1 MKERILKILKVFLM
15 ASVVVLVV
23 LLVFGLVLLMQWPWW
38 VALFLL
44 LLVAGLVIGGITLWK
59 VWARR
64 REQRFV
70 QEVLDQDESRMK
82 AMSAKERDDQREL
95 QERWKE
101 AVGTLRKSHLKKQGN
116 PLYVLPW
123 YLVVGESGSGKTTSL
138 SSAKLASPFAD
149 SARTSGISGT
159 RNCDWWF
166 LENAIVVDTAGRYTI
181 PVNGEPDKEEWQKLL
196 SLLVKYRRREPL
208 NGLIVTV
215 AADKLVGAGRD
226 ALEEEGRT
234 IRRRIDEMM
243 RVLGVKFPV
252 YVLVTKCD
260 LIQGM
265 NSFCG
270 QLPEGSLK
278 QPMGMINQKLSTDIA
293 AFVESAMNTVSKRL
307 RNMRLLLLYQLES
320 RQTDPALLLYPE
332 EFEGMKPGLETFMKT
347 LFGHN
352 PYQETPILRGL
363 YFSSGRQEGS
373 PWSTFSRKLGMVDE
387 KEVLPG
393 TARGLFLHDFFAKI
407 LPRDR
412 NLLTPTKRALEWS
425 ALTGNLGL
433 TAWIVLCVALCG
445 LLSFSFVKNL
455 RTIGGVSAEFQ
466 KMPVL
471 RGEIAADL
479 TASDHFRQQ
488 ILKVE
493 EQNRNW
499 WIPRFGLR
507 ESLHV
512 EKGLKERYCRQFR
525 EGYLQPLDRRLT
537 DTLRALPPSVGDDA
551 YASYVIHI
559 ARRINLLR
567 ASLERN
573 GLEAMGN
580 KPQPAW
586 LLASRE
592 TQAAAAEANRTYGEL
607 NQHYLAWRMDPDETR
622 REIAALQAQL
632 GQLYAARG
640 PDLQWL
646 MSLADRQAAL
656 APVTLDEFWGSGQA
670 IAGERQV
677 PARYTSKGRQ
687 VIDDFYKELEEA
699 WPEAPLLARN
709 KGEFDAKYRALAFE
723 AWKSFADGFS
733 AGTERLKSPADVQQ
747 AAVKMAQ
754 DGGPFFALLNRITT
768 ELEPLVAGG
777 QLPPWLAQVLQ
788 LQLIRAQGFIQEGG
802 ALSKA
807 AESGKQLLA
816 TVEKKLGRDVGARK
830 VEQHM
835 AAAQAFAAY
844 KTSLAAIEP
853 AAASRN
859 HAFQLTSQVFSED
872 AATSKSPFYAGYA
885 ALEKLKKGI
894 GDGAAPE
901 EPVGRL
907 LSGPLDFLWGFVCR
921 ETASHLEGQWNE
933 QVLAPVSGMSARE
946 SAPLLV
952 GTDGLVWKFVKG
964 PAAPFLSRSPRSGY
978 YAKEALGATIPLD
991 KALFAFLNK
1000 GARAQVEAQV
1010 KAQTRQQNYTLGIR
1024 GLPTEA
1030 NTDAKLQPHGTR
1042 LELHCGASMQSI
1054 ANYNYPVHK
1063 TFNWSPDSCGDVILQ
1078 IEVSDMVL
1086 TKRWMGP
1093 QAFPE
1098 FLKDFRGGQRNLS
1111 LNEFPGEKAAL
1122 SRLGIKWIKV
1132 HYQFFGSQPIIQ
1144 TLTSTVPGQAPG
1156 KIGKR

>member
-15 ASVVVLVV
+15 ASVAVLVV
-23 LLVFGLVLLMQWPWW
+23 LLIFGLVLLMGWPWW

-44 LLVAGLVIGGITLWK
+44 LLVAGLVIGGVLLWK
-59 VWARR
+59 LWAKR

-82 AMSAKERDDQREL
+82 AMSAKERDDQHEL

-149 SARTSGISGT
+149 TARTSGISGT

-215 AADKLVGAGRD
+215 AADKLVGAGRE

-278 QPMGMINQKLSTDIA
+278 QPMGMINQKLSTDIS

-320 RQTDPALLLYPE
+320 KQTDPALLLYPE
-332 EFEGMKPGLETFMKT
+332 EFEGMKPGLETYMKT

-373 PWSTFSRKLGMVDE
+373 PYSTFSRKLGMVDE

-479 TASDHFRQQ
+479 TASDHFRQG

-512 EKGLKERYCRQFR
+512 EKGPQ
-525 EGYLQPLDRRLT
+525 G
-537 DTLRALPPSVGDDA
+537 AILPAVPRSVPSTP
-551 YASYVIHI
+551 
-559 ARRINLLR
+559 R
-567 ASLERN
+567 
-573 GLEAMGN
+573 
-580 KPQPAW
+580 PQAHGHPA
-586 LLASRE
+586 
-592 TQAAAAEANRTYGEL
+592 
-607 NQHYLAWRMDPDETR
+607 
-622 REIAALQAQL
+622 
-632 GQLYAARG
+632 
-640 PDLQWL
+640 
-646 MSLADRQAAL
+646 
-656 APVTLDEFWGSGQA
+656 
-670 IAGERQV
+670 
-677 PARYTSKGRQ
+677 
-687 VIDDFYKELEEA
+687 
-699 WPEAPLLARN
+699 
-709 KGEFDAKYRALAFE
+709 
-723 AWKSFADGFS
+723 
-733 AGTERLKSPADVQQ
+733 
-747 AAVKMAQ
+747 
-754 DGGPFFALLNRITT
+754 
-768 ELEPLVAGG
+768 
-777 QLPPWLAQVLQ
+777 
-788 LQLIRAQGFIQEGG
+788 
-802 ALSKA
+802 
-807 AESGKQLLA
+807 
-816 TVEKKLGRDVGARK
+816 
-830 VEQHM
+830 
-835 AAAQAFAAY
+835 
-844 KTSLAAIEP
+844 
-853 AAASRN
+853 
-859 HAFQLTSQVFSED
+859 
-872 AATSKSPFYAGYA
+872 
-885 ALEKLKKGI
+885 
-894 GDGAAPE
+894 GAAPLRR
-901 EPVGRL
+901 GRRL
-907 LSGPLDFLWGFVCR
+907 C
-921 ETASHLEGQWNE
+921 
-933 QVLAPVSGMSARE
+933 
-946 SAPLLV
+946 LV
-952 GTDGLVWKFVKG
+952 RDPHR
-964 PAAPFLSRSPRSGY
+964 PADQPP
-978 YAKEALGATIPLD
+978 P
-991 KALFAFLNK
+991 
-1000 GARAQVEAQV
+1000 
-1010 KAQTRQQNYTLGIR
+1010 
-1024 GLPTEA
+1024 GLPG
-1030 NTDAKLQPHGTR
+1030 AKRARGHG
-1042 LELHCGASMQSI
+1042 H
-1054 ANYNYPVHK
+1054 
-1063 TFNWSPDSCGDVILQ
+1063 
-1078 IEVSDMVL
+1078 
-1086 TKRWMGP
+1086 
-1093 QAFPE
+1093 
-1098 FLKDFRGGQRNLS
+1098 
-1111 LNEFPGEKAAL
+1111 
-1122 SRLGIKWIKV
+1122 
-1132 HYQFFGSQPIIQ
+1132 
-1144 TLTSTVPGQAPG
+1144 
-1156 KIGKR
+1156 

>member
-1 MKERILKILKVFLM
+1 
-15 ASVVVLVV
+15 
-23 LLVFGLVLLMQWPWW
+23 
-38 VALFLL
+38 
-44 LLVAGLVIGGITLWK
+44 
-59 VWARR
+59 
-64 REQRFV
+64 
-70 QEVLDQDESRMK
+70 
-82 AMSAKERDDQREL
+82 
-95 QERWKE
+95 
-101 AVGTLRKSHLKKQGN
+101 
-116 PLYVLPW
+116 
-123 YLVVGESGSGKTTSL
+123 
-138 SSAKLASPFAD
+138 
-149 SARTSGISGT
+149 
-159 RNCDWWF
+159 
-166 LENAIVVDTAGRYTI
+166 
-181 PVNGEPDKEEWQKLL
+181 
-196 SLLVKYRRREPL
+196 
-208 NGLIVTV
+208 
-215 AADKLVGAGRD
+215 
-226 ALEEEGRT
+226 
-234 IRRRIDEMM
+234 
-243 RVLGVKFPV
+243 
-252 YVLVTKCD
+252 
-260 LIQGM
+260 
-265 NSFCG
+265 
-270 QLPEGSLK
+270 
-278 QPMGMINQKLSTDIA
+278 
-293 AFVESAMNTVSKRL
+293 
-307 RNMRLLLLYQLES
+307 
-320 RQTDPALLLYPE
+320 
-332 EFEGMKPGLETFMKT
+332 
-347 LFGHN
+347 
-352 PYQETPILRGL
+352 
-363 YFSSGRQEGS
+363 
-373 PWSTFSRKLGMVDE
+373 MVDE

-488 ILKVE
+488 IVKVE

-525 EGYLQPLDRRLT
+525 EAYLQPLDRRLAE
-537 DTLRALPPSVGDDA
+537 TLRALPPSVGDDA

-586 LLASRE
+586 LFANRE
-592 TQAAAAEANRTYGEL
+592 TQAADAEANRIYGEL
-607 NQHYLAWRMDPDETR
+607 NQHYLAWRTDPDETR
-622 REIAALQAQL
+622 RDIAALQAQL

-646 MSLADRQAAL
+646 MSLADRQGTL
-656 APVTLDEFWGSGQA
+656 APVTLDEFWGGGQA

-699 WPEAPLLARN
+699 WPEAPLLAKN
-709 KGEFDAKYRALAFE
+709 KGEFDARYRALAFE

-733 AGTERLKSPADVQQ
+733 AGTGRLKTPVDVQQ
-747 AAVKMAQ
+747 AAAKMAQ
-754 DGGPFFALLNRITT
+754 DGGPFFALMNRITT

-777 QLPPWLAQVLQ
+777 QLPTWLAQVLQ
-788 LQLIRAQGFIQEGG
+788 FQLIRAQGFIQEGG

-816 TVEKKLGRDVGARK
+816 TVQKKIGRDVGGGK

-835 AAAQAFAAY
+835 AAAQAFGAY

-872 AATSKSPFYAGYA
+872 AATSKSPFYTGYA
-885 ALEKLKKGI
+885 ALEKLKNGI
-894 GDGAAPE
+894 GDGKAPDE
-901 EPVGRL
+901 TVGRL
-907 LSGPLDFLWGFVCR
+907 LSGPLDFLWGYVCR

-1000 GARAQVEAQV
+1000 GAKAQVEAQV
-1010 KAQTRQQNYTLGIR
+1010 KAQTKQQNYTLGIR

-1063 TFNWSPDSCGDVILQ
+1063 TFNWSPDACGDVILQ
-1078 IEVSDMVL
+1078 IEVADLVL
-1086 TKRWMGP
+1086 TKRYMGP

-1122 SRLGIKWIKV
+1122 ARQGIKWIKV

-1144 TLTSTVPGQAPG
+1144 TLTSTMPGQAPG